1 VTLEARIDRG
11 EAWLAGRIGI
21 KNLNQG
27 LTTRESRREHIRTEI
42 RAGGLA
48 NLEAGKRADGRAE
61 TFSSAFE
68 RLFGEPL

>member
-1 VTLEARIDRG
+1 MTLEARIDRG
-11 EAWLAGRIGI
+11 EAWLAGRVGI
-21 KNLNQG
+21 KNLNLG